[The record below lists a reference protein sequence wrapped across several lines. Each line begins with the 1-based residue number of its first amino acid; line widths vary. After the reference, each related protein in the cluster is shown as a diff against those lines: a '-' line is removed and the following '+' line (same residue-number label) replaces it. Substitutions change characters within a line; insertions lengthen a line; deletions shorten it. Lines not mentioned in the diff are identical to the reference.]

1 MCRLLEFTAHTQIQM
16 LRFWSSLT
24 HLPGIVEIKLTLYL
38 ITVLSSMEE
47 DMAQVNSA
55 EFCGWEAHTR
65 GIGSKLLLKMGY
77 ELGKGR

>member
-1 MCRLLEFTAHTQIQM
+1 M
-16 LRFWSSLT
+16 
-24 HLPGIVEIKLTLYL
+24 HLQHIVEIKLTLYL
-38 ITVLSSMEE
+38 ITVFASRDE

>member
-1 MCRLLEFTAHTQIQM
+1 MLEFTAHTQIQM
-16 LRFWSSLT
+16 LRFRALQKG
-24 HLPGIVEIKLTLYL
+24 LQGIVEIKLTLYL
-38 ITVLSSMEE
+38 ITVISSMEE
-47 DMAQVNSA
+47 DMAQVNRA